1 MWHLV
6 AIVAFALCYSPL
18 PWPRPQPV
26 KYKCPTSL
34 KTTKQDW
41 MQPRND
47 YTGWSW
53 YKSQQEGYRRLRVEH
68 GDKVKQVW
76 EKFER
81 KEIEGR
87 DLKAEIAR
95 ALAED
100 VQSSLLQPT
109 DPETLE
115 QKARTPSN
123 NKRGALPQHDREHLV
138 RDMDITAH
146 LEWVRKDKSGAIAL
160 ILKRGEPSRLH
171 FERIRHDGNWAL
183 FVASR
188 MQEPPKGIQI
198 YPDRGPQYQGVKVKE
213 KVKEVQPPGAGAE
226 AKGRERGARATNDGS
241 QARHACRMLHSNCI

>member
-1 MWHLV
+1 MWYLV

-41 MQPRND
+41 MQSRND
-47 YTGWSW
+47 YIGWSW
-53 YKSQQEGYRRLRVEH
+53 YKSSKRVTEDS
-68 GDKVKQVW
+68 GWNTGTKLNKCGKNLNAKKSKVGISK
-76 EKFER
+76 R
-81 KEIEGR
+81 KSHELWQKTFNR
-87 DLKAEIAR
+87 PCSNQLTLKHWNKK
-95 ALAED
+95 
-100 VQSSLLQPT
+100 
-109 DPETLE
+109 
-115 QKARTPSN
+115 KARTLSN

-160 ILKRGEPSRLH
+160 ILKRGEPSRLY

-198 YPDRGPQYQGVKVKE
+198 YPDRGPLSRRKGQGKGKG
-213 KVKEVQPPGAGAE
+213 GAASGSRGRGKGKG
-226 AKGRERGARATNDGS
+226 KGRKGN
-241 QARHACRMLHSNCI
+241 Q